1 MTDEFYLFFATD
13 SYSRQIKSY
22 VLLLYIEQIMIGKME
37 KALWN
42 FRVKYWERLLKYI
55 QIIFL
60 ILAVRI
66 QRNNARHF
74 FCCMF
79 IVFEYEFH

>member
-22 VLLLYIEQIMIGKME
+22 VLLLYVEQIMIGKME
-37 KALWN
+37 RFLWN

-55 QIIFL
+55 QIKFL

>member
-37 KALWN
+37 KVLRN
-42 FRVKYWERLLKYI
+42 FPVKYWER
-55 QIIFL
+55 
-60 ILAVRI
+60 
-66 QRNNARHF
+66 
-74 FCCMF
+74 
-79 IVFEYEFH
+79 